1 MKHVVAKGEVMT
13 SLIGQSIDRYHILEQ
28 LGEGGM
34 AVVYKAY
41 DTHLDCSVAVKVILP
56 SYEHTDKFLKRFE
69 REARALAKLSHPNIV
84 GVIDYGQRDGL
95 PYLVMEYLPGGTLKQ
110 KLGQSMS
117 WQEAARL
124 IAPIARALAYAHQ
137 QGILHRDVKPS
148 NILITQSGEPMLSDF
163 GLAKILEAQET
174 VDLTGS
180 MGVVGTPEYMA
191 PEQITGNEVDRRAD
205 IYALG
210 VVFYELVTGRTPYRA
225 DTPAAVMIKAATEA
239 LPRPT
244 LFIPGLPGNVEQVIL
259 KAVEKDPGNRYQSM
273 DEFAQVLERFAAD
286 REPFEHTQDRPA
298 PVKMAPT
305 VIATPP
311 SFPVSPPPATAAPTA
326 GTGQRSAPPSKPV
339 VSAPVQPPKK
349 KVGWLGWVI
358 GGGGLLAVG
367 LVVLVVILIVV
378 YYLMTGFNN
387 ANQTTTS
394 IAPTAIPTQVPTLVS
409 ATILFQDNFSNSNS
423 GWSLLSDQ
431 DAIVEYV
438 NGGLRIYV
446 ITTNM
451 DVWSHSHQTLPGDV
465 SIEVDATKTSGPD
478 DNDLGLI
485 CRYQTGGD
493 FYVAVISSDGYQ
505 GISLHQNGSH
515 KLLSGDKLTFTDAIH
530 QGAAANH
537 IRFDC
542 VGNTLTLYVNDI
554 QLSTVTDTTLSTGGD
569 VGLIAGTYATGGTD
583 ILFKNFVVHQP

>member
-1 MKHVVAKGEVMT
+1 MP

-41 DTHLDCSVAVKVILP
+41 DTHLDCPVAVKVILP

-84 GVIDYGQRDGL
+84 GVIDYGQYNGL

-110 KLGQSMS
+110 KMGKLIS
-117 WQEAARL
+117 WQESARL

-137 QGILHRDVKPS
+137 QGVLHRDVKPS

-163 GLAKILEAQET
+163 GLAKILEAEES

-191 PEQITGNEVDRRAD
+191 PEQITGNVVDRRAD

-259 KAVEKDPGNRYQSM
+259 KAVEKNPENRYSSM
-273 DEFAQVLERFAAD
+273 DELAQVLERFAAD
-286 REPFEHTQDRPA
+286 REQA
-298 PVKMAPT
+298 PVTMTPT
-305 VIATPP
+305 VIATSP
-311 SFPVSPPPATAAPTA
+311 SFPATPPPATPAQLAPVTLPPAIPAQPA
-326 GTGQRSAPPSKPV
+326 GTGQRSTPPSMPV
-339 VSAPVQPPKK
+339 VRAPIQAPKK
-349 KVGWLGWVI
+349 KSGCLGWVI
-358 GGGGLLAVG
+358 GGGGILMLG
-367 LVVLVVILIVV
+367 LIIIGVIFAATYYLTGGFKNFNIGTVPPSPTAVVLP
-378 YYLMTGFNN
+378 
-387 ANQTTTS
+387 
-394 IAPTAIPTQVPTLVS
+394 PTQIPTTVPTN
-409 ATILFQDNFSNSNS
+409 ILFQDYFADPNS

-431 DAIVEYV
+431 DATVEYT

-451 DVWSHSHQTLPGDV
+451 DVWSRPHQTLPADV
-465 SIEVDATKTSGPD
+465 RIEVDATKIAGPD
-478 DNDLGLI
+478 DNDFGII
-485 CRYQTGGD
+485 CRYQSTGD
-493 FYVAVISSDGYQ
+493 FYVAIISSDGFQ
-505 GISLHQNGSH
+505 GISLHQNGGH
-515 KLLSGDKLTFTDAIH
+515 TMLSGDKLTFTDAIH
-530 QGAAANH
+530 QGAATNH

-542 VGNTLTLYVNDI
+542 VGNTLTLYVNGI
-554 QLSTVTDTTLSTGGD
+554 QLSTVTDTTLSSGGD
-569 VGLIAGTYATGGTD
+569 VGLIAGTYTTTGTD
-583 ILFKNFVVHQP
+583 VLFKSFVVNQP